1 MTVESA
7 TYISQLN
14 PAYPAAGDNIS
25 EGDDHVRLIKSVL
38 QSQFTGLAT
47 TAVTQTSA
55 QMNKLGFEPGTI
67 VMFASGTT
75 PTTETISGVKDWLI
89 CDGSVHSNTTYSA
102 LYAVIG
108 TVFGTSSGNVQVP
121 DFRVFFPAGAGS
133 SGATSYVL
141 GNPVSAS
148 AAAGSAVLKVQPINF
163 LIKT

>member
-14 PAYPAAGDNIS
+14 PAFPAAGDNIS
-25 EGDDHVRLIKSVL
+25 QGDDHLRLIKSVL

-121 DFRVFFPAGAGS
+121 DYRTYFPVGVG
-133 SGATSYVL
+133 TSFVL
-141 GNPVSAS
+141 GTAVSAS
-148 AAAGSAVLKVQPINF
+148 AAAGTAVLKVQPINF